1 MRTTKIRFAPAATL
15 LGAALA
21 ATLTMVGAH
30 AAGIDIHSDASA
42 ADVGLPLY
50 PGAVKR
56 PSKEDD
62 DHGGISLGL
71 WGGAFGLKLAAVE
84 YTSADGVD
92 AVASFYRDALSKY
105 GAVVDCS
112 QNKPKN
118 AKGKNGSSR
127 GVWSSSDV
135 DDGKDSGDKPVTC
148 GGDGPDVAGGRL
160 YKVGTKSDQRLFELD
175 PVSGGVNFQLVH
187 LQLHG
192 VN

>member
-1 MRTTKIRFAPAATL
+1 MRITSLRSVPAAVSL
-15 LGAALA
+15 AAVFALA
-21 ATLTMVGAH
+21 SLAGGAR
-30 AAGIDIHSDASA
+30 AAGIDIHNDASA

-50 PGAVKR
+50 PGAVKK
-56 PSKEDD
+56 PSKDD
-62 DHGGISLGL
+62 DNSTGISFGL
-71 WGGAFGLKLAAVE
+71 WGGSFGMKLAAVE
-84 YTSADGVD
+84 YTSPDSVD
-92 AVASFYRDALSKY
+92 AVASFYRDALAKY
-105 GAVVDCS
+105 GPVVDCS

-118 AKGKNGSSR
+118 PKGKSGSSR

-135 DDGKDSGDKPVTC
+135 DDGKDAANKPVTC

-192 VN
+192 AD